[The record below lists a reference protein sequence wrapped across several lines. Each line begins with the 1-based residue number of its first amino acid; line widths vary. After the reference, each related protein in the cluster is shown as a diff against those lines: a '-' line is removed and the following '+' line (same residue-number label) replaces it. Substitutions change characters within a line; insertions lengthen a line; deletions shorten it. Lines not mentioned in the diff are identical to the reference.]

1 MAKEARPTN
10 TFTKEPLVFQDERG
24 GFGRA
29 KFGTAKFGEVVG
41 VRYTKEPL
49 PVENKIT

>member
-1 MAKEARPTN
+1 MAKEERTTN
-10 TFTKEPLVFQDERG
+10 TLTKEPLVFQDNRG

-29 KFGTAKFGEVVG
+29 QFGTAKFGEVVG
-41 VRYTKEPL
+41 VRYPKEPL